1 MPLFLI
7 SLVTRAGVP
16 QRFARIAAWI
26 VAGILILALCGA
38 ALAMFREWIA
48 HGKEEAVR
56 VDQQDVTIA
65 AANLVINASSAAT
78 ANQMERDEA
87 FGLSQQE
94 LRDAAVTQS
103 TSNAVGP
110 GVQSVIER
118 MRQQQATGRRGQSS
132 TR

>member
-56 VDQQDVTIA
+56 VDQQDVTIE
-65 AANLVINASSAAT
+65 AANRVIAASSAAT
-78 ANQMERDEA
+78 ANQMERDDA
-87 FGLSQQE
+87 FANSQEE
-94 LRDAAVTQS
+94 LRDEVATKGTADP
-103 TSNAVGP
+103 VGP
-110 GVQSVIER
+110 ATAGVLER
-118 MRQQQATGRRGQSS
+118 MRQQQAAGRRGQSS

>member
-26 VAGILILALCGA
+26 VAGVIVLALCGA
-38 ALAMFREWIA
+38 AIALFREWIA

-56 VDQQDVTIA
+56 VNQQDVTIE

-78 ANQMERDEA
+78 EDQMERDDA
-87 FGLSQQE
+87 FANSQEE
-94 LRDAAVTQS
+94 LRDEVATKG
-103 TSNAVGP
+103 NADPVGP
-110 GVQSVIER
+110 ATASVLER
-118 MRQQQATGRRGQSS
+118 MRQQQAAGRR
-132 TR
+132 R

>member
-26 VAGILILALCGA
+26 VAGIIVLALCGA
-38 ALAMFREWIA
+38 AVALFREWIA

-56 VDQQDVTIA
+56 VDQQDVTIE

-78 ANQMERDEA
+78 ANQMERDDA
-87 FGLSQQE
+87 FANSQEE
-94 LRDAAVTQS
+94 LRDEVATKGTADP
-103 TSNAVGP
+103 VGP
-110 GVQSVIER
+110 ATASVLER
-118 MRQQQATGRRGQSS
+118 MRQQQAAGRR
-132 TR
+132 R